1 MALSLRGPFK
11 KIQIGMI
18 GMPKRGLPAVLTKVL
33 ATGVNALI
41 ISVLAPFFGLLIV
54 EVLARKLAGRSLYG
68 VYEITGFLMCWISM
82 FGAYMA
88 YRDKEFVR
96 LSFLAEKFSPGTQRM
111 INGIRAIIV
120 LMILL
125 FLGFSGLRFSM
136 SQAVQSQVSTA
147 FHIPAVF
154 SYVAIPLACFLMAL
168 HVFSNCLDPQVPQEE
183 EEMVS
188 DERQLTDDPVKY

>member
-1 MALSLRGPFK
+1 
-11 KIQIGMI
+11 
-18 GMPKRGLPAVLTKVL
+18 MPKRDLSAIEAKAL
-33 ATGVNALI
+33 AIGVNVLI
-41 ISVLAPFFGLLIV
+41 ISVLAPFLGLLIV
-54 EVLARKLAGRSLYG
+54 EVLVRKLGGRSLYG
-68 VYEITGFLMCWISM
+68 VYEVTGFLMCWISM

-96 LSFLAEKFSPGTQRM
+96 LSFVVEKFSTRVQRM

-120 LMILL
+120 LLL
-125 FLGFSGLRFSM
+125 LMFLGFSGFRFSM

-154 SYVAIPLACFLMAL
+154 SYAAIPLACILMAL
-168 HVFSNCLDPQVPQEE
+168 HVFSNCLDPQAPQEG

-188 DERQLTDDPVKY
+188 DERQLTDDPIKY